1 MKRLGIEVLK
11 SNHTLSYSMICLFI
25 SLIFIGCAG
34 SRGRIVASAVNYP
47 VSLSPVIRDVD
58 GRILMEDELEVVGD
72 FKYKYTTVHMLWQ
85 TIPLTRAKHDIS
97 EELDG
102 QIKAVDGEAVIN
114 LTVQGIGNHWNF
126 WSSFIFGL
134 GLLPGYAT
142 FEVQGDIVRRTPT
155 SIEKQLTLL
164 DQ

>member
-1 MKRLGIEVLK
+1 MMKFVIEVLMSK
-11 SNHTLSYSMICLFI
+11 HPLSYCTICLFL
-25 SLIFIGCAG
+25 SLIFIGCAR
-34 SRGRIVASAVNYP
+34 SRGRIVAPTVNYP

-72 FKYKYTTVHMLWQ
+72 FKYKYTTVHMIWQ
-85 TIPLTRAKHDIS
+85 TIPLTRTKHDIS
-97 EELDG
+97 EELEE
-102 QIKAVDGEAVIN
+102 QIKAFEGEAVTN
-114 LTVQGIGNHWNF
+114 LTVHGVGNRWNF

-134 GLLPGYAT
+134 GLLPGYAK